1 MKDLKRMWCTLKKQL
16 NSRFRMKEFDQQQQ
30 QQQQHASGF

>member
-1 MKDLKRMWCTLKKQL
+1 MWCTLKQQL
-16 NSRFRMKEFDQQQQ
+16 NSRFWTKEFDQQQQ

>member
-1 MKDLKRMWCTLKKQL
+1 MWCTLKQQL

-30 QQQQHASGF
+30 QQQQQHASGF

>member
-1 MKDLKRMWCTLKKQL
+1 MWCTLKQQL
-16 NSRFRMKEFDQQQQ
+16 NSRFWTKEFDQQQQQQ

>member
-1 MKDLKRMWCTLKKQL
+1 MWCTLKQQL
-16 NSRFRMKEFDQQQQ
+16 NSRFWMKEFDQQQQ